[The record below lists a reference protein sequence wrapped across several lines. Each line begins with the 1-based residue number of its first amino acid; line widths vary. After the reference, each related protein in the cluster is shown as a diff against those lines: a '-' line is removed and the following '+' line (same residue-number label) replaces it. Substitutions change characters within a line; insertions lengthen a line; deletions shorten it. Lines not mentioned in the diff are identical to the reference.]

1 MAISTNSII
10 HYTDTIDKLEAI
22 LTEGFAIKY
31 CSEKLIIEEDMKSF
45 AAHPIVSFCDIPLSQ
60 AYKHFKAYGRYG
72 IGLTKRWARKL
83 GINPVLYLDKASS
96 ISRTIGDL
104 LKERRDKNSNLTDDQ
119 KRMVLRIKCFAK
131 NYSGHLKRKKIDDLN
146 YKFYDERE
154 WRLVPEEDDLASAPF
169 SISLSNYLK
178 NKSKYN
184 KTISKL
190 RFKFWIDD
198 ISYII
203 VDRTKEI
210 PRVINLIR
218 ESYSDICTDEELDIL
233 FSKICSTEQIEND
246 Y

>member
-1 MAISTNSII
+1 
-10 HYTDTIDKLEAI
+10 
-22 LTEGFAIKY
+22 
-31 CSEKLIIEEDMKSF
+31 
-45 AAHPIVSFCDIPLSQ
+45 
-60 AYKHFKAYGRYG
+60 
-72 IGLTKRWARKL
+72 
-83 GINPVLYLDKASS
+83 
-96 ISRTIGDL
+96 
-104 LKERRDKNSNLTDDQ
+104 
-119 KRMVLRIKCFAK
+119 MVLRIKCFAK

-233 FSKICSTEQIEND
+233 FSKICSTEQNPN
-246 Y
+246 